1 MSFVLTTLQQPCWL
15 PSLVWGPLSA
25 PSSRCM
31 FPSFSW
37 RTLIVRV
44 GSVGDGHEFLSVLT
58 VPIYIPLPFL
68 IACSADFTPQHWM
81 KATGIRR
88 LLNPL
93 SQVHTLL
100 LIKYTCPGTNPHGC
114 ARKGRWAAISSSGLM
129 ATTSGGPL
137 ARRKCG
143 LLPAAVSGPA
153 EGGSQGGDRAGIG
166 RGWRQR
172 QPGRPRRS
180 SSRRRC

>member
-1 MSFVLTTLQQPCWL
+1 MRIHSDINTCTPITSLYQILAWTTCWPRNMRMSACLGCEHSGWATKTTGLRFRGRGMKQQPGAAGWSLTCWL

-25 PSSRCM
+25 PSSRCV

-68 IACSADFTPQHWM
+68 IACSADFTLQHWM

-93 SQVHTLL
+93 SQVHTCNTHR
-100 LIKYTCPGTNPHGC
+100 YTYDYVLHGYII
-114 ARKGRWAAISSSGLM
+114 A
-129 ATTSGGPL
+129 
-137 ARRKCG
+137 
-143 LLPAAVSGPA
+143 
-153 EGGSQGGDRAGIG
+153 
-166 RGWRQR
+166 
-172 QPGRPRRS
+172 
-180 SSRRRC
+180 